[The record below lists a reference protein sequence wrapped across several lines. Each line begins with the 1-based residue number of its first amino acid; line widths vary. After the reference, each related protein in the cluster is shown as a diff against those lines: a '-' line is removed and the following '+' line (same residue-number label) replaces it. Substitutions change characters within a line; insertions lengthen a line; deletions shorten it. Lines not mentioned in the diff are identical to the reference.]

1 MEGED
6 EESEEAGSFTKAP
19 VGNRI
24 LVTVAGAVM
33 NLLLGFV
40 VLVCVVCSQQLIS
53 TRTVAEFYE
62 GSSTQQWP
70 PAGGRHHRCGKRTA
84 LLYRK

>member
-1 MEGED
+1 
-6 EESEEAGSFTKAP
+6 
-19 VGNRI
+19 
-24 LVTVAGAVM
+24 M

-62 GSSTQQWP
+62 GSSTQQSGLQVGDTIV
-70 PAGGRHHRCGKRTA
+70 AVNGRRCFIANDIIYEDSPVPSRGRRT
-84 LLYRK
+84 